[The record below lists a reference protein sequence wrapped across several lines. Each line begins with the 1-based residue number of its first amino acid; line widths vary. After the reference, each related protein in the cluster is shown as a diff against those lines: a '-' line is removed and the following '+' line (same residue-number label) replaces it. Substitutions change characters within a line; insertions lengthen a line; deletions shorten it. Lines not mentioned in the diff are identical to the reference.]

1 MGLIQI
7 GRHSKDG
14 SGDINYHDDRKSGEL
29 GEEGVALAH
38 DLWARLLCN

>member
-14 SGDINYHDDRKSGEL
+14 STDIINHNDRESGEL
-29 GEEGVALAH
+29 GEKGVALAH